1 MFQQKHGQRVG
12 FLSTRAARTP
22 NAKASWT
29 AAGCG
34 LVLPFRK
41 NVLQQK
47 VEVPGLA
54 KEMGLIGGDAIDH
67 HGTLVQLIGLR
78 YQVVVL
84 LHAVQAQ
91 QAQPAGN
98 PAGQQSVLVHS
109 QPDPSLPI
117 DQLLEPSKQC

>member
-12 FLSTRAARTP
+12 FLATRAARTP

-29 AAGCG
+29 AASCG

-41 NVLQQK
+41 NVLRQK

-54 KEMGLIGGDAIDH
+54 KKMGLVRGNAIDH

-84 LHAVQAQ
+84 LHAVQTQ
-91 QAQPAGN
+91 
-98 PAGQQSVLVHS
+98 
-109 QPDPSLPI
+109 
-117 DQLLEPSKQC
+117 